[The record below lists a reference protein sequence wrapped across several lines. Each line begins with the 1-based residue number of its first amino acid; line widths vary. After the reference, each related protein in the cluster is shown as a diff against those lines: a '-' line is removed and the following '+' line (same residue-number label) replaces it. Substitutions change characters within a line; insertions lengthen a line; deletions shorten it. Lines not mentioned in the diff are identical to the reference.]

1 MPMFEVT
8 VRQTVEVTFEVEAD
22 DESEVDDIA
31 LAEWESY
38 GPDLEETEVLE
49 VMEIDEEDEE
59 DE

>member
-38 GPDLEETEVLE
+38 GPDFEETEVLE